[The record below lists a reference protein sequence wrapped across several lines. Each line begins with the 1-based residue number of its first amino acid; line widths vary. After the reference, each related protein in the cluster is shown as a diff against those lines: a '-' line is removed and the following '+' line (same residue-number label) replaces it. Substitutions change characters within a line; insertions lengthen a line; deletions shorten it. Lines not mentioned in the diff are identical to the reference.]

1 MSPTTIRNAVLNL
14 SAEDRAELLA
24 AIWDSFFTGDDAD
37 VPVSRQQ
44 IEEIMRRDR
53 ELDENPDLAVSY
65 ADMRARLRAMKFKGR
80 A

>member
-1 MSPTTIRNAVLNL
+1 MSPVAIKNAVLNL
-14 SAEDRAELLA
+14 SAKERAELLA

-44 IEEIMRRDR
+44 LDEIERRDR

-65 ADMRARLRAMKFKGR
+65 SDMRARLRAMKFKGR

>member
-1 MSPTTIRNAVLNL
+1 MSPTTIKTAVLNL
-14 SAEDRAELLA
+14 SAKERAEVLV

-37 VPVSRQQ
+37 VPISRQQ
-44 IEEIMRRDR
+44 LEEIERRDR
-53 ELDENPDLAVSY
+53 ELDENPGLAVSY